1 MDKKELIEETGKM
14 IEEKLEANGIEY
26 MFAATAEDVGT
37 YLRHSD
43 LTSEVLKQIVT
54 LATKLCP
61 SNK

>member
-1 MDKKELIEETGKM
+1 MEKKELIEETGKM
-14 IEEKLEANGIEY
+14 IEEKLGDKGIEY
-26 MFAATAEDVGT
+26 VFAATAEDVGT

-43 LTSEVLKQIVT
+43 LTSEILKQIVT